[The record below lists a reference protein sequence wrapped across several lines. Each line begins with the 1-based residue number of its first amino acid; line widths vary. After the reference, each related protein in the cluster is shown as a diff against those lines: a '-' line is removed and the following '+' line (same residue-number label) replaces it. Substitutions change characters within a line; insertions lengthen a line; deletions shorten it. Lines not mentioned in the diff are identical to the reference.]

1 VKITVLSHN
10 LSSNAVMRAHRL
22 AIAAS
27 SFAEVTLLG
36 PVEPK
41 GLWPALPPGRA
52 NRPGEPSIQ
61 TVPERR
67 FPRFHTSMIE
77 LVDAA
82 DGDVL
87 IACKPM
93 LASYGAALLA
103 AEKRSVPVILDLDD
117 LDLAFTPRE
126 EWTKDPSLTDLR
138 RPASAIY
145 LSLLTKAAPAANAIT
160 VSNSELQRR
169 FGGSLV
175 HHGTMVDL
183 FDRDKIDRDAARKE
197 FGFDRPTVLF
207 AGTPRWHKGI
217 KPLARAARRVEGAQL
232 AVFCRPAD
240 LPGPEWSEFPLLRL
254 PLVPYSTMPRVMAA
268 ADVIAIPQLDTEA
281 ARCQMPI
288 KVYDAM
294 AIGTPIVAT
303 AVSDMPQVLER
314 CAVLVPPGETKG
326 LRRAI
331 RRLITDPA
339 EGRRLGERAR
349 QRCIKHYSMERV
361 AQSLR
366 QVVRS
371 VLEVG
376 EPSR

>member
-1 VKITVLSHN
+1 VKISILSHN

-22 AIAAS
+22 AIAAR

-41 GLWPALPPGRA
+41 GIWPALP
-52 NRPGEPSIQ
+52 NEPWIK
-61 TVPERR
+61 TVPEKRL
-67 FPRFHTSMIE
+67 PRFHQSLVQ
-77 LVDAA
+77 LVDSA

-93 LASYGAALLA
+93 LASFGAALLA
-103 AEKRSVPVILDLDD
+103 AEKRDVPVILDIDD
-117 LDLAFTPRE
+117 LDLGFTPRE
-126 EWTKDPSLTDLR
+126 QWAKDPTLTDLR

-160 VSNSELQRR
+160 VSSTELQRR
-169 FGGSLV
+169 FGGTLV
-175 HHGTMVDL
+175 HHGSMIDL
-183 FDRDKIDRDAARKE
+183 FDPAKVDRDAARRE
-197 FGFDRPTVLF
+197 FGFDKPTVLF

-217 KPLARAARRVEGAQL
+217 KPLAHAVRRVMGTQL
-232 AVFCRPAD
+232 AVFCRPSD
-240 LPGPEWSEFPLLRL
+240 LSDTEWNGFPLLRL
-254 PLVPYSTMPRVMAA
+254 PLVSYCDMPRVMAA

-294 AIGTPIVAT
+294 AIGIPIVAS
-303 AVSDMPQVLER
+303 AVSDMPQVLEG
-314 CAVLVPPGETKG
+314 CAMIVPPGERKS

-331 RRLITDPA
+331 RKLIADPV

-349 QRCIKHYSMERV
+349 ARCAKYYSMERV
-361 AQSLR
+361 AQPLQ

-371 VLEVG
+371 VL
-376 EPSR
+376 SDTR